1 MTQNRK
7 PEREQDYFALAHRAQ
22 AATSD
27 HLERKA
33 DLDILY
39 IDIDT

>member
-7 PEREQDYFALAHRAQ
+7 PEREQDLAHRAH

-39 IDIDT
+39 MDIDT